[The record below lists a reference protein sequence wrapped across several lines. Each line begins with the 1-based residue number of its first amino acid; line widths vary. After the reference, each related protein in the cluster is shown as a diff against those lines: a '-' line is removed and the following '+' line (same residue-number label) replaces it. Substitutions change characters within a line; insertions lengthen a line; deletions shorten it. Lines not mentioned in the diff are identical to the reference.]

1 LNDVPQ
7 IITQHQLK
15 QQQQQQQQQQVDPLL
30 GLDTT
35 PSEMEEESRGTF
47 NDNDNSN
54 RHSVMM
60 ADTISSNRYNATNHT
75 WAMHHHHE
83 NHNYLYHDRKRRK
96 IERTTTSSSTTS
108 LWLRLLGTVVNLSSM
123 TVGQDMKQRLEGVV
137 VDVNEDEENQ
147 MTDENII
154 IGSRPPNT
162 TELPPPPPPPP
173 PSHAYHHTMTMDDG
187 TGKTI
192 MIHVTEAM
200 IQKIHLQCGM
210 IVDCIVR
217 VEHTAPP
224 VSQTTIP
231 NQSSSSHHIKPNDIS
246 SIYCRTTNIRFMA
259 DQIVVQDSN
268 KETLRWLELSYQAS
282 LKHRQ
287 IASSSTTTTT
297 SSSSS
302 SSSSPGPL
310 DIVNDDDHGMF
321 DYDDSS
327 CNGNNKNNNP
337 MVSSPSLSSPPRT
350 KPSIQYYHT
359 AQSSQWRGYPTR
371 DLSSEDIYRII
382 ASECEY
388 AAMNSNHHH
397 HNNNNCVVPTTTN
410 SNTTTTSTAGVSLQD
425 LADCFNYSTAY
436 IATLVQEL
444 QNSGQIY
451 QNENGLYTLL

>member
-1 LNDVPQ
+1 
-7 IITQHQLK
+7 
-15 QQQQQQQQQQVDPLL
+15 
-30 GLDTT
+30 
-35 PSEMEEESRGTF
+35 
-47 NDNDNSN
+47 
-54 RHSVMM
+54 
-60 ADTISSNRYNATNHT
+60 
-75 WAMHHHHE
+75 
-83 NHNYLYHDRKRRK
+83 
-96 IERTTTSSSTTS
+96 
-108 LWLRLLGTVVNLSSM
+108 
-123 TVGQDMKQRLEGVV
+123 
-137 VDVNEDEENQ
+137 
-147 MTDENII
+147 
-154 IGSRPPNT
+154 
-162 TELPPPPPPPP
+162 
-173 PSHAYHHTMTMDDG
+173 MDDG

-217 VEHTAPP
+217 VEHTTPP
-224 VSQTTIP
+224 TIP
-231 NQSSSSHHIKPNDIS
+231 NQISGSHIKPPNDIS
-246 SIYCRTTNIRFMA
+246 STYSLTTNVRFMA

-268 KETLRWLELSYQAS
+268 KETLRWLELSYQAA

-297 SSSSS
+297 NS
-302 SSSSPGPL
+302 SSSSPRPL

-327 CNGNNKNNNP
+327 CNGNNKSNNP
-337 MVSSPSLSSPPRT
+337 MTSSPSSSSASSSPPRT

-359 AQSSQWRGYPTR
+359 AQSAQWRGYPTR

-410 SNTTTTSTAGVSLQD
+410 SNTATTTSTAGVSLQD

-451 QNENGLYTLL
+451 QNENGSYTLL